1 MLIKKL
7 SEKQYNAI
15 LHNCNDANYKLIYSD
30 DKNIDNNTLDDLL
43 LDTIRTI
50 TGDDDIDID
59 LLNQYYSIF
68 NAMRVFFDN
77 DTDYFIN
84 DTDYFICDFE
94 TLLFFDNDIFISNNI
109 KIKCNSKFKYDDKI
123 ITICSVY
130 NTNLN
135 TVLPIYKFIV
145 IGTYVYG
152 AYHHYEIY
160 SKIVKYTNNKHH
172 LMAMLQ
178 KQAIENIM
186 NISHIMNIY
195 SLFDKKTNTLINN
208 AEYIYNVHYNFIKYI
223 KYIK

>member
-1 MLIKKL
+1 MLNKIL
-7 SEKQYNAI
+7 NEKQYNAI
-15 LHNCNDANYKLIYSD
+15 LHNCNNYKLIYSD
-30 DKNIDNNTLDDLL
+30 KNNIDNKTLSLI
-43 LDTIRTI
+43 DTICTL
-50 TGDDDIDID
+50 TGNDDIDVD
-59 LLNQYYSIF
+59 LTTNNDTLNQYYSIF
-68 NAMRVFFDN
+68 NTMRVFFDN

-94 TLLFFDNDIFISNNI
+94 TLLFIDTDIFISNNI

-130 NTNLN
+130 NTTLN
-135 TVLPIYKFIV
+135 SVLPIYKFVV

-152 AYHHYEIY
+152 TYHHYEIY
-160 SKIVKYTNNKHH
+160 SKIVKYTNSKHH

-186 NISHIMNIY
+186 NIAHIMNIY

-208 AEYIYNVHYNFIKYI
+208 AEYIYNIRYKFNKYI
-223 KYIK
+223 K